1 MTTKLTDAEVAKRT
15 AAAEERAIE
24 SANTDVDELLP
35 DLPVPS
41 TPAKKAAGRAAK
53 AAGKRS
59 PHKANEA
66 MAEAAPS
73 LPVSLNG
80 MFFHRDESWLKF
92 NGRVLEEAQDEAN
105 PLLERVKFLAITASN
120 LDEFVE
126 IRVAGILQ
134 QIEDGFNQAQ
144 SADEGGMT
152 PEERLAGL
160 SKNMA
165 AFVKAQY
172 ACWNDQLIP
181 ALEKAGVT
189 VCRWKKLSDAARKFV
204 EQFYLDEVDP
214 LLTPVTIDPSHPFP
228 RVLNKA
234 LCIALL
240 LRHKRRAPDGRKPP
254 TVLGVVTVPRSLPRV
269 IALPNA
275 EGKTD
280 FIFLHELIEAKV
292 EKMYRGYEVLGK
304 AAFRVTRNSNLYMQE
319 EESRSVLES
328 VREELHNRRKG
339 DAVRLEI
346 EQSADEEIVERLRT
360 NFELENWQVFRTN
373 GPVNLSRLMN
383 IYSDAKLPALKYPTF
398 HGHCYALSSKS
409 EDIFAELRKRD
420 ILLHHPFDSY
430 RTVEEF
436 IHTGARDE
444 HVISMKQTLYRTSKD
459 SPIFR
464 ALIEAAQ
471 TKDVTVVVE
480 LMARFDEDSNIR
492 WARELED
499 AGVGV
504 FHGIVGRK
512 THCKL
517 ALLVRRDPDGHVR
530 RYAHL
535 GTGNYNPVTARFYT
549 DISMLTSR
557 PEITTAAQRVFNYLT
572 AEAEAEH
579 DAYAPLMVAPL
590 TLAQDFLNLIG
601 REAEHARA
609 GRRAGIVAKMNGLLE
624 RKTVEALYA
633 ASQAGVE
640 IDLIVRGMCS
650 LRPGVK
656 GVSERIRV
664 RSIVGR
670 FLEHSRIF
678 QFENGGDR
686 QIFCGSADWMA
697 RNLYERCEVIYPIW
711 DEHLARRLR
720 EEILGSYL
728 KDTVK
733 ARVLGPDGEYTRPP
747 QHGEPFS
754 AQDYLMGL
762 SAER

>member
-1 MTTKLTDAEVAKRT
+1 
-15 AAAEERAIE
+15 
-24 SANTDVDELLP
+24 
-35 DLPVPS
+35 
-41 TPAKKAAGRAAK
+41 
-53 AAGKRS
+53 
-59 PHKANEA
+59 
-66 MAEAAPS
+66 
-73 LPVSLNG
+73 
-80 MFFHRDESWLKF
+80 
-92 NGRVLEEAQDEAN
+92 
-105 PLLERVKFLAITASN
+105 
-120 LDEFVE
+120 
-126 IRVAGILQ
+126 
-134 QIEDGFNQAQ
+134 
-144 SADEGGMT
+144 
-152 PEERLAGL
+152 
-160 SKNMA
+160 
-165 AFVKAQY
+165 
-172 ACWNDQLIP
+172 
-181 ALEKAGVT
+181 
-189 VCRWKKLSDAARKFV
+189 
-204 EQFYLDEVDP
+204 
-214 LLTPVTIDPSHPFP
+214 
-228 RVLNKA
+228 
-234 LCIALL
+234 
-240 LRHKRRAPDGRKPP
+240 
-254 TVLGVVTVPRSLPRV
+254 
-269 IALPNA
+269 
-275 EGKTD
+275 
-280 FIFLHELIEAKV
+280 
-292 EKMYRGYEVLGK
+292 MYRGYEVLGK

-346 EQSADEEIVERLRT
+346 ESSADEEIVERLRT
-360 NFELENWQVFRTN
+360 NFELEPYQVFRTD

-383 IYSDAKLPALKYPTF
+383 LYSDAKIASLKYPSF
-398 HGHCYALSSKS
+398 HGHCYKLSAKS

-436 IHTGARDE
+436 IHTGATDP

-557 PEITTAAQRVFNYLT
+557 PELTTAAQRVFNYLT

-590 TLAQDFLNLIG
+590 TLAHDFLDLIA
-601 REAEHARA
+601 READHARA
-609 GRRAGIVAKMNGLLE
+609 GKPAGIVAKMNGLLE

-633 ASQAGVE
+633 ASQAGVP

-656 GVSERIRV
+656 GISENIRV

-678 QFENGGDR
+678 QFENGGKR

-697 RNLYERCEVIYPIW
+697 RNLYERCEVVYPVE
-711 DEHLARRLR
+711 DEHLAKRLHG
-720 EEILGSYL
+720 EILKSYL
-728 KDTVK
+728 KDNVK
-733 ARVLGPDGEYTRPP
+733 ARELGPDGTYTRVPRE
-747 QHGEPFS
+747 GERFC
-754 AQDYLMGL
+754 AQEYLMAL
-762 SAER
+762 SAEK